1 MDHYKIMDMHA
12 PFYHEINLQL
22 NNSNMHAWIELQF
35 TINEPIHD
43 LALQLDMNHAW
54 INLKTNQQDEIHT

>member
-1 MDHYKIMDMHA
+1 MHH
-12 PFYHEINLQL
+12 FTMNSTQKLI
-22 NNSNMHAWIELQF
+22 NSNMHAWSELQF

-54 INLKTNQQDEIHT
+54 INLNTSQKDEIHT